1 MLRSTISRSLHK
13 PLCRQ
18 FSVSAA
24 VGEHNVNRL
33 GVIGA
38 GQMVG
43 WSLNVIGLRR
53 EGERLLTL
61 GALGTRNCACGRSK
75 CPDSGNISG

>member
-1 MLRSTISRSLHK
+1 MLRSTISRSLRE

-18 FSVSAA
+18 FSVSTA

-43 WSLNVIGLRR
+43 WGFQCDMFQ
-53 EGERLLTL
+53 G
-61 GALGTRNCACGRSK
+61 GRVK
-75 CPDSGNISG
+75 GC